1 MKNIYEEPI
10 FEMFKL
16 KFEAVL
22 DTIQYS
28 TGETFETVG
37 NEGNDDIIG
46 GH

>member
-28 TGETFETVG
+28 TGETFATDG
-37 NEGNDDIIG
+37 NEGNDGIIG
-46 GH
+46 EQ

>member
-28 TGETFETVG
+28 TGEDFVSRG
-37 NEGNDDIIG
+37 DEGNDDIIG
-46 GH
+46 

>member
-28 TGETFETVG
+28 TGETFATHG
-37 NEGNDDIIG
+37 HEGNDDIIG
-46 GH
+46 G

>member
-28 TGETFETVG
+28 TGEDFVSG
-37 NEGNDDIIG
+37 GDEGNDEIIG
-46 GH
+46 G

>member
-28 TGETFETVG
+28 KGETFVSDG

-46 GH
+46 GQ

>member
-10 FEMFKL
+10 LEMFKL

-28 TGETFETVG
+28 NGETFETSG

-46 GH
+46 G

>member
-1 MKNIYEEPI
+1 MKKIYEEPI

-28 TGETFETVG
+28 TGETFATDG
-37 NEGNDDIIG
+37 FEGNGDIIG
-46 GH
+46 EQ

>member
-28 TGETFETVG
+28 TGEDFVSRG
-37 NEGNDDIIG
+37 AEGNDDVIG
-46 GH
+46 GQ

>member
-28 TGETFETVG
+28 TGETFETG
-37 NEGNDDIIG
+37 GHEGNDDIIG
-46 GH
+46 GQ

>member
-28 TGETFETVG
+28 KGEDFVSDG
-37 NEGNDDIIG
+37 DEGNDDIIG
-46 GH
+46 V

>member
-28 TGETFETVG
+28 TGETPVSRG
-37 NEGNDDIIG
+37 DEGNDDIIG
-46 GH
+46 GQ

>member
-22 DTIQYS
+22 DTIHYS
-28 TGETFETVG
+28 IGEDFASG
-37 NEGNDDIIG
+37 GSEGDDVIIG
-46 GH
+46 GQ

>member
-28 TGETFETVG
+28 KGETFVTDG
-37 NEGNDDIIG
+37 NEGNDDVIPG
-46 GH
+46 Q

>member
-28 TGETFETVG
+28 KEEDFASGG
-37 NEGNDDIIG
+37 SEGDDDIIG
-46 GH
+46 GQ

>member
-10 FEMFKL
+10 LEMFKL

-28 TGETFETVG
+28 KGETIASGG
-37 NEGNDDIIG
+37 NKGADDIIG
-46 GH
+46 GQ

>member
-22 DTIQYS
+22 DTIHYS
-28 TGETFETVG
+28 KGEDFVSDG

-46 GH
+46 GQ